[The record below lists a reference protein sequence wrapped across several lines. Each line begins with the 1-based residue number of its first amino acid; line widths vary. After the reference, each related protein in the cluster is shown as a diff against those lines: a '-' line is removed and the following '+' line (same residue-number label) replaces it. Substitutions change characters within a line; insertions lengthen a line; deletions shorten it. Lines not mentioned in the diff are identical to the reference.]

1 MKKRNKLDIILEVL
15 EVISAESGINPTW
28 LSTKVNLS
36 YDRVKKILDEL
47 IARGLIESVP
57 SSERKG
63 ATMLVLTPKGTKLLE
78 ELKKLK
84 SLLRDYG
91 LI

>member
-1 MKKRNKLDIILEVL
+1 MKRRSKLEIIIEILEV
-15 EVISAESGINPTW
+15 VSYESGINPTW

-36 YDRVKKILDEL
+36 YDRLKKILDEL
-47 IARGLIESVP
+47 IARELLESIP
-57 SSERKG
+57 SVERKG
-63 ATMLVLTPKGTKLLE
+63 STVLVLTPKGVKLLE

>member
-1 MKKRNKLDIILEVL
+1 MKKRSKLDIILEML
-15 EVISAESGINPTW
+15 EVISSESGINPTW

-36 YDRVKKILDEL
+36 YDRLKKILDEL
-47 IARGLIESVP
+47 VARGLVESIP
-57 SSERKG
+57 SNERKG
-63 ATMLVLTPKGTKLLE
+63 STMLVLTPKGTELLE
-78 ELKKLK
+78 ELKRLK